1 MAGERREQA
10 DYDQMAER
18 LYRNR
23 PDLLELYYE
32 RAGIYEYDAT
42 DVFASDGKT
51 AYPLPEQGG
60 RMGWTSEHERRAQ
73 ATRRNASMEALE
85 YVREAVCRDQGIERR

>member
-1 MAGERREQA
+1 
-10 DYDQMAER
+10 MAER

-51 AYPLPEQGG
+51 AYPVPEQD
-60 RMGWTSEHERRAQ
+60 RRAPVGWTSEQDRRAQ

-85 YVREAVCRDQGIERR
+85 HVRGVVCREQEIERR